1 MSQNKT
7 KASLLDFKKHF
18 LDHKIFWGFFS
29 SFLALIVVFK
39 FVYVPWKHQAMM
51 NSYRHG
57 DMHPKMNWII
67 EAQRKYHQKNRKY
80 ASQLKELLET
90 KTDAKDHTEVV
101 SQFKRQIKVYEKYP
115 GLNYGDLHIGY
126 RYYFEIRSADANN
139 FLAQASFM
147 GLSNFGED
155 VWQTD
160 KTAKIVNKTESKVIS
175 DGRKNRFR
183 SRVISWWLL
192 GSIVLFFWGVGEK
205 VYRKINGVSPQKSK
219 K

>member
-1 MSQNKT
+1 
-7 KASLLDFKKHF
+7 
-18 LDHKIFWGFFS
+18 
-29 SFLALIVVFK
+29 
-39 FVYVPWKHQAMM
+39 MM